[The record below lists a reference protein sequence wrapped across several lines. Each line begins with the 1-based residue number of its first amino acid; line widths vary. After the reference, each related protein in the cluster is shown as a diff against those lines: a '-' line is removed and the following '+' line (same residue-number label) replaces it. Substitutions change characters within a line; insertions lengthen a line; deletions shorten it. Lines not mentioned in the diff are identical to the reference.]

1 MNKPNKYSHL
11 LNSIGAA
18 AYCGLSKQA
27 FHYWK
32 KSKQEPHI
40 AITIAGTDY
49 YDTVK
54 LDKWKENKP
63 CI

>member
-32 KSKQEPHI
+32 KSKQAPPI